1 MPDPYAY
8 MPFNM
13 SKLNKRKK
21 AKLQGEYKGVVK
33 AIKRGVQ
40 KTKNKKSNR

>member
-8 MPFNM
+8 IPFNM

-33 AIKRGVQ
+33 AVKRGAQ
-40 KTKNKKSNR
+40 KAKNKKTNR